1 MKLDLQNTPV
11 NSSQEILRK
20 VPGLFIG
27 QHAGGGKAEQIFL
40 RGFDVD
46 HGTDVSVNIDGMPVN
61 MVSHA
66 HGQGYAD
73 LHFVIPETVEKIDF
87 GKGTYYANKGDFATA
102 GYVAFQTKDKIEKS
116 ANDIIL
122 TQIFECEKNI
132 HTININY
139 TNDLKKLNLSN
150 FFSIDRIKK
159 DINNIESSKIFEE
172 YKDIEKI
179 YFENLNHQI
188 ENIESY
194 INKLEPSKNLDIEKI
209 EIYRYRLDNL
219 NTELKEI
226 KKFTL

>member
-1 MKLDLQNTPV
+1 MKKTYPFFLLL
-11 NSSQEILRK
+11 SISILFFNCK
-20 VPGLFIG
+20 
-27 QHAGGGKAEQIFL
+27 
-40 RGFDVD
+40 
-46 HGTDVSVNIDGMPVN
+46 
-61 MVSHA
+61 
-66 HGQGYAD
+66 
-73 LHFVIPETVEKIDF
+73 
-87 GKGTYYANKGDFATA
+87 
-102 GYVAFQTKDKIEKS
+102 KDKIEKS

-179 YFENLNHQI
+179 YFESLKHQI

-226 KKFTL
+226 KKLSKESLSIIEKYLKLTKKCNYKIINDNLVFEDEICNLEFLSLSVTFLSYEINESRYKKSIENINYRILD

>member
-1 MKLDLQNTPV
+1 MKKTYSFFLLL
-11 NSSQEILRK
+11 SISILFFNCK
-20 VPGLFIG
+20 
-27 QHAGGGKAEQIFL
+27 
-40 RGFDVD
+40 
-46 HGTDVSVNIDGMPVN
+46 
-61 MVSHA
+61 
-66 HGQGYAD
+66 
-73 LHFVIPETVEKIDF
+73 
-87 GKGTYYANKGDFATA
+87 
-102 GYVAFQTKDKIEKS
+102 KDKIEKS

-179 YFENLNHQI
+179 YFESLKHQI

-226 KKFTL
+226 KKLSKESLSIIEKYLKLTKKCNYKIINDNLVFEDEICNLEFLSLSVTFLSYEINESRYKKSIENINYRILD

>member
-1 MKLDLQNTPV
+1 MKKTYPFFLLL
-11 NSSQEILRK
+11 SISILFFNCK
-20 VPGLFIG
+20 
-27 QHAGGGKAEQIFL
+27 
-40 RGFDVD
+40 
-46 HGTDVSVNIDGMPVN
+46 
-61 MVSHA
+61 
-66 HGQGYAD
+66 
-73 LHFVIPETVEKIDF
+73 
-87 GKGTYYANKGDFATA
+87 
-102 GYVAFQTKDKIEKS
+102 KDKIEKS

-179 YFENLNHQI
+179 YFESLKHQI

-226 KKFTL
+226 KKLSKESLSIIEKYLKLTKKCNYKIINDNLVFEDEISNLEFLSLSVTFLSYEINESRYKKSIENINYRILD

>member
-1 MKLDLQNTPV
+1 MKKTYPFFLLL
-11 NSSQEILRK
+11 SISIL
-20 VPGLFIG
+20 F
-27 QHAGGGKAEQIFL
+27 
-40 RGFDVD
+40 FDC
-46 HGTDVSVNIDGMPVN
+46 
-61 MVSHA
+61 
-66 HGQGYAD
+66 
-73 LHFVIPETVEKIDF
+73 K
-87 GKGTYYANKGDFATA
+87 
-102 GYVAFQTKDKIEKS
+102 KDKIEKS

-219 NTELKEI
+219 NTEIKEI
-226 KKFTL
+226 KKLSKESLSIIEKYLKLTKKCNYKIINDNLVFEDEICNLEFLSLSVTFLSYEINESRYKKSIENINYRILD

>member
-1 MKLDLQNTPV
+1 MKKTYPFFLLL
-11 NSSQEILRK
+11 SISIL
-20 VPGLFIG
+20 F
-27 QHAGGGKAEQIFL
+27 
-40 RGFDVD
+40 FDC
-46 HGTDVSVNIDGMPVN
+46 
-61 MVSHA
+61 
-66 HGQGYAD
+66 
-73 LHFVIPETVEKIDF
+73 K
-87 GKGTYYANKGDFATA
+87 
-102 GYVAFQTKDKIEKS
+102 KDKIEKS

-226 KKFTL
+226 KKLSKESLSIIEKYLKLTKKCNYKIINDNLVFEDEICNLEFLSLSVTFLSYEINESRYKKSIENINYRILD